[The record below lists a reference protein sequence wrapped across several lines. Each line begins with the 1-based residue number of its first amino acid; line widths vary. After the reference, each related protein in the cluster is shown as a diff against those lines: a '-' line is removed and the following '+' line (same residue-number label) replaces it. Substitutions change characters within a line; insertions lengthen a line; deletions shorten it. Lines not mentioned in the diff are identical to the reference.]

1 MVLRFSPNGG
11 DHLAEPGHPDA
22 DNVTGYEP
30 LGRRHPRRHAR
41 RRSGRNDVSWP
52 QGSAGAKPLD
62 ELVRA
67 GRHLLRERVL
77 AQFIV
82 DPGLD
87 PNVAIA
93 SDLVRRNKPRTGRLE
108 GVPAFGPRHLE
119 ERRLVQ
125 LLALPDAE
133 VACADVVGDHIAGDM
148 LRRPLG
154 RDPTSA
160 FTDDDRKLC
169 FIVEL
174 SALERALDRIG
185 WPRKR
190 RRGLEEYHR

>member
-11 DHLAEPGHPDA
+11 DHLSKPGHPDA
-22 DNVTGYEP
+22 NSVTRYEP
-30 LGRRHPRRHAR
+30 FGRRHPRRHAR

-67 GRHLLRERVL
+67 GRHFLRERVL

-87 PNVAIA
+87 PNVPVA
-93 SDLVRRNKPRTGRLE
+93 SDLVRRNQPRTGRLK
-108 GVPAFGPRHLE
+108 GVPALGSRHLE
-119 ERRLVQ
+119 ERRLVE
-125 LLALPDAE
+125 LLALPEAE
-133 VACADVVGDHIAGDM
+133 VACADVVGDHVAGDM
-148 LRRPLG
+148 LRRLLS

-160 FTDDDRKLC
+160 FTDDNRKFG

-174 SALERALDRIG
+174 CAFERALDRIS
-185 WPRKR
+185 WTRER